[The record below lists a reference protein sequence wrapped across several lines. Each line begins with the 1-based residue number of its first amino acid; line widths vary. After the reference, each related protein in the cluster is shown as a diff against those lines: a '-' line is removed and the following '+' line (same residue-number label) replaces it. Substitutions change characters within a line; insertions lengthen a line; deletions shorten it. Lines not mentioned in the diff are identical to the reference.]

1 MSTTDNSDISNNN
14 SDVSNNDLDVSN
26 NNLDVSNNN
35 IAININELTQD
46 NNYIEQYTNDRTY
59 EDDVSIDFDLNN
71 YKKQNNNYNIVNK
84 GDWNN
89 KIGDEFSEN
98 SDITLPY
105 DYENKVNNIENNKLS
120 HSKSEEKLYNTITSQ
135 TAEWFTYLSVVQ
147 YEYNF
152 FQSLNTTT
160 SVIIILLSSIITLLE
175 GLKSTTNLPIHY
187 DLISL
192 LLSFL
197 IALIASL
204 VKFFNFQLRME
215 ILKTILDNLDS
226 SYIEGN
232 ELFNKYIIFLT
243 KGNNHPR
250 DFINI
255 DEKTSKNLIESY
267 NKLFSNFWDEW
278 ERISSNTVRPLS
290 NVSKLI
296 DPQVLVIYKDRFF
309 KQQELEDNI
318 TNQNKF
324 FTKLNNNYLKE
335 IEFKENTGNR
345 FYDNNTVNKYTNY
358 RYIMRK
364 YLEKSDMPKSKVNKN
379 LKYFIRKV
387 FG

>member
-1 MSTTDNSDISNNN
+1 MSQTDN
-14 SDVSNNDLDVSN
+14 SN
-26 NNLDVSNNN
+26 NNLDNSNNM
-35 IAININELTQD
+35 AININDLPQLSDD
-46 NNYIEQYTNDRTY
+46 NTNDDLSEQTFNN
-59 EDDVSIDFDLNN
+59 DDISIAFDLNN
-71 YKKQNNNYNIVNK
+71 YKQQNNNYNIVNK

-89 KIGDEFSEN
+89 NNNADDLTDCSIRTVGFINKNPQQNKIIGDDSLF
-98 SDITLPY
+98 
-105 DYENKVNNIENNKLS
+105 
-120 HSKSEEKLYNTITSQ
+120 HSKSETKLYDTISTNT
-135 TAEWFTYLSVVQ
+135 ADWFTYLSVVQ

-160 SVIIILLSSIITLLE
+160 SVIIILLSSSITLLE

-192 LLSFL
+192 ILSFL

-204 VKFFNFQLRME
+204 VKFFNFQFRME

-226 SYIEGN
+226 SYVEGN

-250 DFINI
+250 DFVDYDQTKK
-255 DEKTSKNLIESY
+255 DELLKLY
-267 NKLFSNFWDEW
+267 NKSFSVYWEDW

-318 TNQNKF
+318 SNQNKF
-324 FTKLNNNYLKE
+324 FNKINKNYLKE
-335 IEFKENTGNR
+335 MEMKEINGER
-345 FYDNNTVNKYTNY
+345 FRDINAAKIYNNY
-358 RYIMRK
+358 RYIMRN
-364 YLEKSDMPKSKVNKN
+364 YLEESKMPKSKVKKN
-379 LKYFIRKV
+379 LKYFVRLI